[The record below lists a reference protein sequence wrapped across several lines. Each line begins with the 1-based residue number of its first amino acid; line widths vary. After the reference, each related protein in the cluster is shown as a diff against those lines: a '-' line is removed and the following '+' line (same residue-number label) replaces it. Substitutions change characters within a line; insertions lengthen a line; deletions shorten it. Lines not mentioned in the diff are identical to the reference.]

1 MQSQKLIYKNG
12 HFYDASTGKR
22 TGIKDGAEICVV
34 ALEHDF
40 ISFAPA
46 GTSPLKISDN
56 NVLEMKIKSDK
67 EISNFKK
74 VFQKGDFLYFTIRR
88 KVNDA
93 EINHEFE
100 VELLED
106 LYLFMK
112 DSWKLQEG
120 KLFDCACVV
129 RKNIFNT
136 IEFFEEVY
144 AQSLN
149 EVYKNT
155 YVHYFGNEGNP
166 ACNAIDRFYEKQGK
180 EDLKLRRYR
189 KFNSLFK

>member
-1 MQSQKLIYKNG
+1 MQSKNLIYKNG
-12 HFYDASTGKR
+12 HFYDASSGKR
-22 TGIKDGAEICVV
+22 TGIKDSAKVCVV
-34 ALEHDF
+34 ALEKDF
-40 ISFAPA
+40 ISCDPA
-46 GTSPLKISDN
+46 GIWPLKISDN
-56 NVLEMKIKSDK
+56 KVLEMKIKSDK

-74 VFQKGDFLYFTIRR
+74 IFQKGDLLYFTIPR
-88 KVNDA
+88 KVKDI
-93 EINHEFE
+93 ETKHEFE

-112 DSWKLQEG
+112 NSWKLQEG
-120 KLFDCACVV
+120 KLYDCACVV
-129 RKNIFNT
+129 KKNICNT
-136 IEFFEEVY
+136 IEYFEEVH

-180 EDLKLRRYR
+180 EGLKLRRYR
-189 KFNSLFK
+189 KFNSLF